1 MCTNIIRALRWQM
14 MLQSLEYKPK
24 FINLLGTIMIN
35 YLANLGI
42 PRSGELIRAG
52 ILSSH
57 EDIPVEKI
65 FGTIVTDRLF
75 DVIMLAIVIG
85 LAMIAGGPLFTEYI
99 TSNTH
104 ISFSLNS
111 SQIIAISIMIGLF
124 LLIVVWCT
132 NKYWYMLKEK
142 QWIQRILDMA
152 KGFLQG
158 ILSVKKVSNL
168 PLFILYTIGIWFLY
182 YCMMYFSFFTFD
194 ATSHL
199 GYTAALIVFVFG
211 SLGILIPTPGGMGS
225 YHFLVAEA
233 LTLYGVSAGDGFSF
247 ANIVFFSVSV
257 FVSVFFGLLFLIFL
271 PMYNKK
277 ISI

>member
-1 MCTNIIRALRWQM
+1 
-14 MLQSLEYKPK
+14 
-24 FINLLGTIMIN
+24 
-35 YLANLGI
+35 
-42 PRSGELIRAG
+42 
-52 ILSSH
+52 
-57 EDIPVEKI
+57 
-65 FGTIVTDRLF
+65 
-75 DVIMLAIVIG
+75 
-85 LAMIAGGPLFTEYI
+85 
-99 TSNTH
+99 
-104 ISFSLNS
+104 
-111 SQIIAISIMIGLF
+111 
-124 LLIVVWCT
+124 
-132 NKYWYMLKEK
+132 MLKEK